1 MEGREEGE
9 NGERRWRKKW
19 REEGMEKGKRLWKEV
34 WRMEERERSENDK
47 ERMEGKVKGKAGK
60 GIDIYFSNT
69 DIHSRL
75 SRTLRLFTFHHIC
88 YLFID
93 LLSIYIYSFFFI
105 YFHDKINVFSNS
117 NRK

>member
-1 MEGREEGE
+1 MREKDRGKR
-9 NGERRWRKKW
+9 GGGGDGGKRGGGKWRKE
-19 REEGMEKGKRLWKEV
+19 REKGKRLWKEV

-93 LLSIYIYSFFFI
+93 LLSIYIYSFF
-105 YFHDKINVFSNS
+105 
-117 NRK
+117 